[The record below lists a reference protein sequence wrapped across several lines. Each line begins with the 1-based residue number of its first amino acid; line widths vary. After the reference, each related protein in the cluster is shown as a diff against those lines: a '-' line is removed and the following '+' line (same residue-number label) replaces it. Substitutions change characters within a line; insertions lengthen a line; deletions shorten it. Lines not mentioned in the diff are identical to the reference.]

1 MEKLI
6 LIGAGGH
13 AKSVADSID
22 KSKYELYGFIDSKK
36 KGTHLGLPIWGTEL
50 EDMHIKS
57 RLAVQWIMFQ
67 EETVTSAI

>member
-36 KGTHLGLPIWGTEL
+36 KGDASGITNFGNRT
-50 EDMHIKS
+50 
-57 RLAVQWIMFQ
+57 
-67 EETVTSAI
+67 

>member
-36 KGTHLGLPIWGTEL
+36 RGRIWDYQFWEQNLKTFLSMLNTVILFLL
-50 EDMHIKS
+50 EM
-57 RLAVQWIMFQ
+57 
-67 EETVTSAI
+67 